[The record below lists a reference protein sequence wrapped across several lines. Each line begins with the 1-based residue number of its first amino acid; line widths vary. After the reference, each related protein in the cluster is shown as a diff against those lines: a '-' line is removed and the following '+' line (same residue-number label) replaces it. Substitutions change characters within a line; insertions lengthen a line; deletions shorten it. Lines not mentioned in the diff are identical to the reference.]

1 MNDKYIFK
9 SINTK
14 KEKKSFKE
22 FLRHQT
28 NSEYG
33 GYKIYDGS
41 RNHLLQ
47 IPEELSELVFFLNKF
62 QKKKSNFKSFLEIG
76 FASGKTNTIFNRFFK
91 FNQIVAVDNFA
102 CDINANDLFANVQR
116 KKLILLCGSSSSKEI
131 KNNLKKFSPF
141 DLILIDGSH
150 EYKDVIN
157 DINIS
162 TNLINNKGII
172 VMHDIYNKEYPGVG
186 KAWSTLKKNKKFSF
200 KEIVCKKYYFNCGF
214 GIAIKRK

>member
-1 MNDKYIFK
+1 MISRYIFK
-9 SINTK
+9 SINTN

-47 IPEELSELVFFLNKF
+47 IPEELSELIFFLNNY
-62 QKKKSNFKSFLEIG
+62 KKKHTDFKNFLEIG
-76 FASGKTNTIFNRFFK
+76 FASGRTNTIFNRFFNFK
-91 FNQIVAVDNFA
+91 QIVAIDNFA
-102 CDINANDLFANVQR
+102 CDINTNDLFANIQR
-116 KKLILLCGSSSSKEI
+116 KNLTLLCGNSNSKEI
-131 KNNLKKFSPF
+131 KMNLKYFYPF
-141 DLILIDGSH
+141 NLILIDGSH

-157 DINIS
+157 DINLSI
-162 TNLINNKGII
+162 NLINSKGVIL
-172 VMHDIYNKEYPGVG
+172 MHDICNKEYPGVG
-186 KAWSTLKKNKKFSF
+186 KAWNKLKKDKNFSF

-214 GIAIKRK
+214 GVAIKKK

>member
-9 SINTK
+9 SINTN

-116 KKLILLCGSSSSKEI
+116 KILILLCGSSSSKEI
-131 KNNLKKFSPF
+131 KNNFFL
-141 DLILIDGSH
+141 
-150 EYKDVIN
+150 
-157 DINIS
+157 
-162 TNLINNKGII
+162 
-172 VMHDIYNKEYPGVG
+172 
-186 KAWSTLKKNKKFSF
+186 
-200 KEIVCKKYYFNCGF
+200 
-214 GIAIKRK
+214 

>member
-9 SINTK
+9 SINTN

-162 TNLINNKGII
+162 TNLINNNVDKYKKGKLLII
-172 VMHDIYNKEYPGVG
+172 AGSKGYSGACILASMASIRSGAG
-186 KAWSTLKKNKKFSF
+186 
-200 KEIVCKKYYFNCGF
+200 IVKI
-214 GIAIKRK
+214 IAPRVK